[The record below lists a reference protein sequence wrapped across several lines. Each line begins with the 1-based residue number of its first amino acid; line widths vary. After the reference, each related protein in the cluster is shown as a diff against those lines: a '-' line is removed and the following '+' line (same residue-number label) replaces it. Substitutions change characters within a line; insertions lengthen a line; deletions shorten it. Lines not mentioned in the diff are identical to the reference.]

1 MRRIIHIDQ
10 DCFYASVEMR
20 DNPSLKGIPLGIAG
34 LGRRSVLTTCNYEA
48 RAFGCHSAMPTFKAI
63 ERCPNLRLIAPDFKK
78 YQEVSNEIRK
88 IFNEYT
94 EQVEPLSLDE
104 AYLDVS
110 ANKVIATEIAQEIR
124 ERIQKEIGLT
134 SSAGIG
140 PNKMLAKIASD
151 WHKPN
156 GQFEIFEEQV
166 AAFMHK
172 LPVRKLWGVGPK
184 TEKQLIKMGI
194 HTCGD
199 MQLISSSELIRR
211 FGKFGA
217 ELYNLAQGKDER
229 SVQPH
234 RERKSISVER
244 TFGDFIT
251 GFDTASEKLKL
262 LYEELNYELLY
273 KDIYNFASGIF
284 VKIKFSDFSV
294 TSVSKTGSSLSLE
307 SFFALLDKGIQRN
320 SNPIRLLGLGV
331 RLHSVINK
339 SLQLDFIEVL
349 DPANKNQSLDSA

>member
-1 MRRIIHIDQ
+1 MRQIIHIDQ

-20 DNPSLKGIPLGIAG
+20 DNPNLKGIPLGIAG
-34 LGRRSVLTTCNYEA
+34 LGQRSVLTTCNYEA

-63 ERCPNLRLIAPDFKK
+63 ERCPNLRLVAPNFKK
-78 YQEVSNEIRK
+78 YQSVAQQIRK
-88 IFNEYT
+88 IFKEYT
-94 EQVEPLSLDE
+94 ELVEPLSLDE

-110 ANKVIATEIAQEIR
+110 ANKIIATEIAREIR
-124 ERIQKEIGLT
+124 QRIQKELGLP
-134 SSAGIG
+134 SSAGVG

-151 WHKPN
+151 WYKPN
-156 GQFEIFEEQV
+156 GQFEIIEEKV
-166 AAFMHK
+166 ASFMQK

-184 TEKQLIKMGI
+184 TEQQLIKLGI
-194 HTCGD
+194 QTCGD
-199 MQLISSSELIRR
+199 MQPISLSELIRR

-217 ELYNLAQGKDER
+217 ELHNLARGKDER

-251 GFDTASEKLKL
+251 GLETASEKVKL
-262 LYEELNYELLY
+262 LYEELYSELLY
-273 KDIYNFASGIF
+273 KDKYNFTSGIF

-294 TSVSKTGSSLSLE
+294 TTVSKTGPSPSIE
-307 SFFALLDKGIQRN
+307 SFFGLLEKGIQRN

-331 RLHSVINK
+331 RLHSIINK
-339 SLQLDFIEVL
+339 IRQLEFIDFL
-349 DPANKNQSLDSA
+349 DPINLDHP